1 MNESTE
7 PAVIALPLSSYK
19 NMKTELAWR
28 SEHLKTQ
35 FKEVYD
41 TLKRLKE
48 KLLLNDYQETTP
60 PFDPFKTIGKYQ

>member
-1 MNESTE
+1 MNKPTE
-7 PAVIALPLSSYK
+7 PAVITLLLSSYE

-48 KLLLNDYQETTP
+48 KFLLDDFQEITP
-60 PFDPFKTIGKYQ
+60 PFDPFKAIGKYQ

>member
-7 PAVIALPLSSYK
+7 PAVITLPLSSYE

-28 SEHLKTQ
+28 SKHLKTQ

-41 TLKRLKE
+41 TLERLKE
-48 KLLLNDYQETTP
+48 MLLLDNLQKTVP
-60 PFDPFKTIGKYQ
+60 PFDHLKTIGKYQ